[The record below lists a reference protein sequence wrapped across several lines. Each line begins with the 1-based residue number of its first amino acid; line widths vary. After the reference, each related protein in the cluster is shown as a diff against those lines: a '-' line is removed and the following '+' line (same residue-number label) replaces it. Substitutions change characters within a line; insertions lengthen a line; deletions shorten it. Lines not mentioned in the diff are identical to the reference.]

1 MGNEA
6 TMQQSDEQVDM
17 YMGLSLCLFS
27 GPLPLGAKYIL
38 YPEKKKIKRGEHVNV
53 LTALW
58 I

>member
-6 TMQQSDEQVDM
+6 TTQQSDEQVYV
-17 YMGLSLCLFS
+17 YMGLSLCIIPK
-27 GPLPLGAKYIL
+27 PLSLGAKYIL
-38 YPEKKKIKRGEHVNV
+38 YPAKKIKRGEHMNT